1 VQYDI
6 TTVISFV
13 IGESDF
19 QNKKTQA
26 CIVLNFRKHLKENI
40 IILNE
45 LKIVRDFTLL
55 PQCK

>member
-13 IGESDF
+13 IGESDV
-19 QNKKTQA
+19 QNKKTQT
-26 CIVLNFRKHLKENI
+26 CIVFNFRKHLKKNI
-40 IILNE
+40 IILKE
-45 LKIVRDFTLL
+45 LKIVHDFTLL